1 MGLKFHNIE
10 NFKPFIWQKQE
21 VGDVLGVSVLYLL
34 AEIMTLPNLVAINLV
49 KKEVQIFQ
57 IAT

>member
-34 AEIMTLPNLVAINLV
+34 AEIVTL
-49 KKEVQIFQ
+49 QI
-57 IAT
+57 